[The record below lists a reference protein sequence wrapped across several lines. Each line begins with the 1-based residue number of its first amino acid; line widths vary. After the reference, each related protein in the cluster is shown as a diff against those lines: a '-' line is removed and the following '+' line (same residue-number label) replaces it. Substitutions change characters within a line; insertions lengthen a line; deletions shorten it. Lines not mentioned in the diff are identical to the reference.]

1 MFFRVKV
8 LQGQCFSGSRFFRVQ
23 VFHGLGFSGSG
34 SRVQGPGPGFRS
46 SRCTCLPNLVIIG
59 HIEMEI
65 SILNSILTW
74 IPWNKLNSPP
84 SRPYCN
90 IFKIRNTYLEIL
102 SPRTGWQKKPED
114 EEHKE
119 HRQL

>member
-1 MFFRVKV
+1 M
-8 LQGQCFSGSRFFRVQ
+8 FFRVQ
-23 VFHGLGFSGSG
+23 VFQGPGFSWSRFFRVRVQGPSPRSG
-34 SRVQGPGPGFRS
+34 FRVQGPGPGFRS

-84 SRPYCN
+84 SPPYCN